1 MIYKTAI
8 CAAWVYIR
16 YISEKQYK
24 ILFLRC
30 ICVLMDCSILHMQF
44 IEIDE
49 KGGLN
54 AKSSILHMQFIELS
68 NIIFKTKT
76 GSILHMHFI
85 EFIAQSLRLQDC
97 SILHMQFI
105 EISFTH

>member
-8 CAAWVYIR
+8 CAKWVYIR

-44 IEIDE
+44 VEFYE
-49 KGGLN
+49 KD
-54 AKSSILHMQFIELS
+54 AQSKARSILHMQFIELS

-76 GSILHMHFI
+76 GSILHM
-85 EFIAQSLRLQDC
+85 
-97 SILHMQFI
+97 QFI
-105 EISFTH
+105 DFKAQVLL

>member
-1 MIYKTAI
+1 MIYKTSI
-8 CAAWVYIR
+8 CATWVYIR

-44 IEIDE
+44 IEKYRNNPAFN
-49 KGGLN
+49 KG
-54 AKSSILHMQFIELS
+54 SILHMQFIELS

-76 GSILHMHFI
+76 GSILHM
-85 EFIAQSLRLQDC
+85 
-97 SILHMQFI
+97 QFI
-105 EISFTH
+105 DFKAQVLL

>member
-8 CAAWVYIR
+8 CATWVYIR

-44 IEIDE
+44 IE
-49 KGGLN
+49 
-54 AKSSILHMQFIELS
+54 LS

-76 GSILHMHFI
+76 GSILHMQFI
-85 EFIAQSLRLQDC
+85 EQTLRKWAIYES

-105 EISFTH
+105 DFKAQVLL

>member
-1 MIYKTAI
+1 MIYKTSI
-8 CAAWVYIR
+8 CATWVYIR

-44 IEIDE
+44 IEDNPVS
-49 KGGLN
+49 LFCF
-54 AKSSILHMQFIELS
+54 SRSILHMQFIECPVLVL
-68 NIIFKTKT
+68 K
-76 GSILHMHFI
+76 MM
-85 EFIAQSLRLQDC
+85 LR

-105 EISFTH
+105 ETFVRHHKYDCGSILHMQFIEHESW